1 MENFVFH
8 TPTKFYFGR
17 DTHLQAGQIL
27 REAGAKRVLLY
38 YGGGSILKTG
48 LYGQLTAAL
57 EAAGVAYVPLGGVKP
72 NPDVEFCRE
81 TVAFIQKNKLDY
93 ILAVGGGS
101 VIDSAKMA
109 ALAVGS
115 GADPWDLSTGAAEP
129 KGRLPLGVVLTI
141 AATGSEGSDSAV
153 LTNEALGW
161 KKGLSS
167 PYNRPDF
174 AILNPELTYTLP
186 PYQTAA
192 GITDIMMHT
201 CERYVSLNGPD
212 LLLDGM
218 AEALLRAVIQAGRKA
233 MAEPRDYDARA
244 TLMWAGMLSHNGLM
258 GTGRKYFMA
267 AHRLQHELSAMN
279 PHVAHGAGLA
289 VIWPA
294 YLKYIYQYDLPRFV
308 QYAVGIWGCEADDHH
323 PEATALA
330 GIRQT
335 EAYFREIGMPTR
347 LGELGFD
354 ESHIPALAR
363 GCSRDGTLVLPSLI
377 PLDREKMEAIYRL
390 AL

>member
-17 DTHLQAGQIL
+17 DTHLKAGEL
-27 REAGAKRVLLY
+27 LKGAGAKRVLLY

-335 EAYFREIGMPTR
+335 EAYFREIGHAYPPGR
-347 LGELGFD
+347 AGL
-354 ESHIPALAR
+354 
-363 GCSRDGTLVLPSLI
+363 
-377 PLDREKMEAIYRL
+377 
-390 AL
+390 

>member
-17 DTHLQAGQIL
+17 DTHLKAGEL
-27 REAGAKRVLLY
+27 LKGAGAKRVLLY

-201 CERYVSLNGPD
+201 CERYISLSGPD
-212 LLLDGM
+212 MLLDGM
-218 AEALLRAVIQAGRKA
+218 AEGLLRAVIQAGRKT
-233 MAEPRDYDARA
+233 MAAPRDYDARS

-258 GTGRKYFMA
+258 GLGRKYFMT
-267 AHRLQHELSAMN
+267 AHRLQHEMSAMDPN
-279 PHVAHGAGLA
+279 VAHGAGLA

-308 QYAVGIWGCEADDHH
+308 QYAVRVWDCEADDCH

-347 LGELGFD
+347 LGELGFN

-363 GCSRDGTLVLPSLI
+363 GCSRGGTLVLPSLI
-377 PLDREKMEAIYRL
+377 PLDQAKMEAIYRL

>member
-17 DTHLQAGQIL
+17 DTHLKAGEL
-27 REAGAKRVLLY
+27 LKGAGAKRVLLY

-218 AEALLRAVIQAGRKA
+218 AEELHTFYREMEKLGVSRAKYLIGS
-233 MAEPRDYDARA
+233 
-244 TLMWAGMLSHNGLM
+244 GNGL
-258 GTGRKYFMA
+258 R
-267 AHRLQHELSAMN
+267 MN
-279 PHVAHGAGLA
+279 PWLQRIFEERFGLPMQIPVHKEEAAYGAALWALTAAGVYSSVGEAQQL
-289 VIWPA
+289 IS
-294 YLKYIYQYDLPRFV
+294 
-308 QYAVGIWGCEADDHH
+308 YA
-323 PEATALA
+323 
-330 GIRQT
+330 
-335 EAYFREIGMPTR
+335 
-347 LGELGFD
+347 GE
-354 ESHIPALAR
+354 
-363 GCSRDGTLVLPSLI
+363 
-377 PLDREKMEAIYRL
+377 
-390 AL
+390 